1 MPTLHPSRFAYVS
14 IVSVSWS
21 AAASIGPS
29 VLAMISPAPPE
40 QTLVLRDQG
49 SMLSVLEEASGSHR
63 MRGVVEP
70 GRQGV
75 QNYLELKI
83 DQV

>member
-1 MPTLHPSRFAYVS
+1 
-14 IVSVSWS
+14 
-21 AAASIGPS
+21 
-29 VLAMISPAPPE
+29 MISPAPPE

-49 SMLSVLEEASGSHR
+49 SMLSVLAEASGSHR

-70 GRQGV
+70 VRQGV